1 MNKIEEI
8 INLSSKFD
16 VRSSGVETRI
26 NFAFILLLILFIN
39 CKMNAVVLNK
49 DSLKSKYDINDPRNP
64 NCPCHKYQK
73 IADEEYEK
81 WLRQQSKEQGIAIS
95 KLDTRE
101 DKLKRKSIF
110 SFTKHKAKRKNK
122 AHPKFKKLL
131 DMKRYKFWN
140 RVTNTTAC
148 FKW

>member
-95 KLDTRE
+95 KLDKRE
-101 DKLKRKSIF
+101 DKLKRKSVF
-110 SFTKHKAKRKNK
+110 SFTKHKVKRKNK

>member
-1 MNKIEEI
+1 MKLKTPYQSDKKRLFLF
-8 INLSSKFD
+8 LSFMFVFMFSQAE
-16 VRSSGVETRI
+16 SI
-26 NFAFILLLILFIN
+26 
-39 CKMNAVVLNK
+39 NK

-95 KLDTRE
+95 KLDKRE
-101 DKLKRKSIF
+101 DKLKRKSVF
-110 SFTKHKAKRKNK
+110 SFTKHKAKRKSK
-122 AHPKFKKLL
+122 AHPKFKKLF

>member
-1 MNKIEEI
+1 MNRLVKYFFSKANFIFSLFFVLFSVGLNANI
-8 INLSSKFD
+8 I
-16 VRSSGVETRI
+16 
-26 NFAFILLLILFIN
+26 
-39 CKMNAVVLNK
+39 NK

-95 KLDTRE
+95 KLDTRD
-101 DKLKRKSIF
+101 DKIKRKSF
-110 SFTKHKAKRKNK
+110 FNFTKHKTKRKNK
-122 AHPKFKKLL
+122 SHPKFKKLL
-131 DMKRYKFWN
+131 DMKRYKFWK
-140 RVTNTTAC
+140 RITDTTAC

>member
-1 MNKIEEI
+1 MNRLVKYFF
-8 INLSSKFD
+8 SKA
-16 VRSSGVETRI
+16 
-26 NFAFILLLILFIN
+26 NILFSLFFVLLSVGL
-39 CKMNAVVLNK
+39 NASITNK

-81 WLRQQSKEQGIAIS
+81 WLRQQSKEQGIAMS

-101 DKLKRKSIF
+101 DKIKRKSF
-110 SFTKHKAKRKNK
+110 FNFTKHKTKRKNK
-122 AHPKFKKLL
+122 SHPKFKKLL
-131 DMKRYKFWN
+131 DMKRYKFWK
-140 RVTNTTAC
+140 RITDTTAC

>member
-1 MNKIEEI
+1 MKAKTKYVKDKRRAFLF
-8 INLSSKFD
+8 LSF
-16 VRSSGVETRI
+16 
-26 NFAFILLLILFIN
+26 LFFVLFSVGL
-39 CKMNAVVLNK
+39 NASITNK

-73 IADEEYEK
+73 IADEEYDK

-101 DKLKRKSIF
+101 DKIKRNNF
-110 SFTKHKAKRKNK
+110 FTFTKHKVKRKNK

-131 DMKRYKFWN
+131 DMKRYKFWK
-140 RVTNTTAC
+140 RITDTTAC